1 MTDPEITMEELHETR
16 ASLHRV
22 AVHVMAR
29 ARSQA
34 TGRFSLRVTPG
45 GFGTP
50 EFADE
55 LRRVRVSGSTLVV
68 ERDPA
73 SGAHAMAVHLHG
85 LPLATA
91 VAFAGGEIHAPLDVG
106 HDTPPVGDTEAP
118 LVIHDGAA
126 RLLAGWLARA
136 TVALDRLLVA
146 LPGDATPT
154 AVRLWPE
161 HFDVSIDAEVAP
173 GVRANFG
180 ASVGDTFCEEPYAY
194 VGPFGS
200 ERPGNVE
207 FWNAPFGAFAPMSSL
222 GGDHADEMYEF
233 MLDGVRH
240 LGG

>member
-1 MTDPEITMEELHETR
+1 MNDPEFTAEELHETR
-16 ASLHRV
+16 LSLHRV
-22 AVHVMAR
+22 AVHVVAR

-34 TGRFSLRVTPG
+34 TNRFSLRVTPG

-50 EFADE
+50 EFAPE
-55 LRRVRVSGSTLVV
+55 LRRVRVSGATLVV
-68 ERDPA
+68 ERDPTD
-73 SGAHAMAVHLHG
+73 GARAMAVHLNG

-91 VAFAGGEIHAPLDVG
+91 AAFAGTELHAPLDVG
-106 HDTPPVGDTEAP
+106 HDTPPVGDAEAP

-126 RLLAGWLARA
+126 RFLAGWLARG
-136 TVALDRLLVA
+136 TVALDRLLAA
-146 LPGDATPT
+146 LPGHANPT

-161 HFDVSIDAEVAP
+161 HFDVAIDAEVAP

-180 ASVGDTFCEEPYAY
+180 MSVGDAFCEEPYAY

-207 FWNAPFGAFAPMSSL
+207 FWNAPFGAYAPRSSL

-233 MLDGVRH
+233 MLDGARH
-240 LGG
+240 LSG